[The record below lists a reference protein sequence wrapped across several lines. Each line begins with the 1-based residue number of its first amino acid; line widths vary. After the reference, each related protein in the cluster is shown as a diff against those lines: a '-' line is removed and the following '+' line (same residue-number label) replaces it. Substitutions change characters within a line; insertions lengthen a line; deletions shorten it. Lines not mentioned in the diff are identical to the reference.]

1 MNLSVYKNPIT
12 LTTEHLFYIIRM
24 LTGIVFLEVTAIVR
38 LRRKEDKRPGGSRRS
53 FPLLDFL
60 LRRNREDVD
69 PSDAGMPALI
79 FEVIG
84 PLALRLRR
92 VARARHRSPQSLAAD
107 LITHGLEREVLR
119 ARTERALG
127 ELTPRE
133 REVAW
138 LAARGHTN
146 RQIARSLVISE
157 ETVKTHVHNALA
169 KFGLRKKSD
178 LRLLLL
184 DLGLRWWQDEGM

>member
-1 MNLSVYKNPIT
+1 VW
-12 LTTEHLFYIIRM
+12 
-24 LTGIVFLEVTAIVR
+24 
-38 LRRKEDKRPGGSRRS
+38 LRRKEDNRQAGHRRA
-53 FPLLDFL
+53 FPLLDIL
-60 LRRNREDVD
+60 LRGGRQEVD
-69 PSDAGMPALI
+69 SPGDGKSALV

-84 PLALRLRR
+84 PLALHLRR
-92 VARARHRSPQSLAAD
+92 VARARDRSPQSLATD

-119 ARTERALG
+119 ARTEQALA

-133 REVAW
+133 REVTW
-138 LAARGHTN
+138 LAARGYTN
-146 RQIARSLVISE
+146 HQIARSLVVSE

-184 DLGLRWWQDEGM
+184 DLGLRWWQDDTM

>member
-1 MNLSVYKNPIT
+1 VWLHHKK
-12 LTTEHLFYIIRM
+12 H
-24 LTGIVFLEVTAIVR
+24 
-38 LRRKEDKRPGGSRRS
+38 DRPAGSRWS

-60 LRRNREDVD
+60 LGRSRRGADQADTV
-69 PSDAGMPALI
+69 APALV

-84 PLALRLRR
+84 PLALHLRR
-92 VARARHRSPQSLAAD
+92 VARVRRRSPQSLAND

-119 ARTERALG
+119 ARTEQALA

-133 REVAW
+133 REVTW

-146 RQIARSLVISE
+146 REIARALIISE
-157 ETVKTHVHNALA
+157 ETVKTHVHNALS

-184 DLGLRWWQDEGM
+184 DLGLRWWQDETM

>member
-1 MNLSVYKNPIT
+1 VQ
-12 LTTEHLFYIIRM
+12 
-24 LTGIVFLEVTAIVR
+24 
-38 LRRKEDKRPGGSRRS
+38 LRRKEDKHQGGSRRS

-60 LRRNREDVD
+60 LRRSREDAE
-69 PSDAGMPALI
+69 PSNAGTPTLT

-84 PLALRLRR
+84 PLALHLRR

-119 ARTERALG
+119 ARTEQALA

-146 RQIARSLVISE
+146 RQIARALVISE
-157 ETVKTHVHNALA
+157 ETVKTHVHNALT
-169 KFGLRKKSD
+169 KFGLRRKSD

-184 DLGLRWWQDEGM
+184 DLGLRWWQDESM

>member
-1 MNLSVYKNPIT
+1 VWLRSK
-12 LTTEHLFYIIRM
+12 EHNRS
-24 LTGIVFLEVTAIVR
+24 TNQ
-38 LRRKEDKRPGGSRRS
+38 RRS

-60 LRRNREDVD
+60 LRRSRREAD
-69 PSDAGMPALI
+69 PSESGTTALI
-79 FEVIG
+79 FEVFG
-84 PLALRLRR
+84 PLALHLRR
-92 VARARHRSPQSLAAD
+92 VARARHRSPQSLASD

-119 ARTERALG
+119 ARTEQALS

-133 REVAW
+133 REVTW

-146 RQIARSLVISE
+146 REIARSLIISE
-157 ETVKTHVHNALA
+157 ETVKTHVHNALS

-184 DLGLRWWQDEGM
+184 DLGLRWWQDDSM

>member
-1 MNLSVYKNPIT
+1 MWLRGK
-12 LTTEHLFYIIRM
+12 EHN
-24 LTGIVFLEVTAIVR
+24 
-38 LRRKEDKRPGGSRRS
+38 RPASQRWAFS
-53 FPLLDFL
+53 LLDLL
-60 LRRNREDVD
+60 LRRGRREAD
-69 PSDAGMPALI
+69 PSDSGVSPLI

-84 PLALRLRR
+84 PLALHLRR
-92 VARARHRSPQSLAAD
+92 VARARQRSPQSLASD

-119 ARTERALG
+119 ARTEQALA

-133 REVAW
+133 REVTW

-146 RQIARSLVISE
+146 REIARSLVISE
-157 ETVKTHVHNALA
+157 ETVKTHVHNALS

-184 DLGLRWWQDEGM
+184 DLGLRWWQDDSM

>member
-1 MNLSVYKNPIT
+1 VW
-12 LTTEHLFYIIRM
+12 
-24 LTGIVFLEVTAIVR
+24 
-38 LRRKEDKRPGGSRRS
+38 LRRKERKRPAGSRRT

-60 LRRNREDVD
+60 LPGSRRGADQPGTGA
-69 PSDAGMPALI
+69 PSLV

-84 PLALRLRR
+84 PLALHLRR
-92 VARARHRSPQSLAAD
+92 VARARQRSPQSLASD

-119 ARTERALG
+119 ARTEQALA

-133 REVAW
+133 REVTW

-146 RQIARSLVISE
+146 REIARSLVISE
-157 ETVKTHVHNALA
+157 ETVKTHVHNALN

-184 DLGLRWWQDEGM
+184 DLGLRWWQDDSM

>member
-1 MNLSVYKNPIT
+1 MEIAEGVW
-12 LTTEHLFYIIRM
+12 
-24 LTGIVFLEVTAIVR
+24 
-38 LRRKEDKRPGGSRRS
+38 LRRKEDNRPDGSRRS

-60 LRRNREDVD
+60 LRRGRRDAD
-69 PSDAGMPALI
+69 RADAGAPPLV

-84 PLALRLRR
+84 PLALHLRR
-92 VARARHRSPQSLAAD
+92 VARARQRSPQSLASD

-119 ARTERALG
+119 ARTEQALA

-146 RQIARSLVISE
+146 REIARALVISE
-157 ETVKTHVHNALA
+157 ETVKTHVHNALS

-184 DLGLRWWQDEGM
+184 DLGLRWWQDDTM

>member
-1 MNLSVYKNPIT
+1 MW
-12 LTTEHLFYIIRM
+12 
-24 LTGIVFLEVTAIVR
+24 
-38 LRRKEDKRPGGSRRS
+38 LRHKERKRPAGTHRS

-60 LRRNREDVD
+60 LRRARRVTDRPD
-69 PSDAGMPALI
+69 AAGPSLI

-84 PLALRLRR
+84 PLALHLRR
-92 VARARHRSPQSLAAD
+92 VARARQRSPQSLASD

-119 ARTERALG
+119 ARTEQALA
-127 ELTPRE
+127 ELTPRQ
-133 REVAW
+133 REVTW

-146 RQIARSLVISE
+146 RQIAGALVISE

-169 KFGLRKKSD
+169 KLGLRKKSD

-184 DLGLRWWQDEGM
+184 DLGLRWWQDDTM

>member
-1 MNLSVYKNPIT
+1 MW
-12 LTTEHLFYIIRM
+12 
-24 LTGIVFLEVTAIVR
+24 
-38 LRRKEDKRPGGSRRS
+38 LRRKEQKNQTGSPRPFAR
-53 FPLLDFL
+53 LDFL
-60 LRRNREDVD
+60 LRRWRGEVD
-69 PSDAGMPALI
+69 ASDSGAPSLV

-84 PLALRLRR
+84 PLALHLRR
-92 VARARHRSPQSLAAD
+92 VARARRRSPQSLAND

-119 ARTERALG
+119 ARTEQALT

-133 REVAW
+133 REVTW

-146 RQIARSLVISE
+146 RQIAGALVISE
-157 ETVKTHVHNALA
+157 ETVKTHVHNALT

-184 DLGLRWWQDEGM
+184 DLGLRWWQDESM